1 MRSIEHTHVLH
12 GFDFY
17 YIIVDMNI
25 QEFLRQLGIEN
36 VNFSFKPKYVIGFV
50 FMLLLVV
57 VVATSVFVVD
67 ETQQAVVVQFGKYNR
82 TVGSGLK
89 FKLPFGIEKNYN
101 VDTQIVQNKT
111 FGFRAQKSDVVSVR
125 ARGDYSAESTMLT
138 GDLNIVNVEWVIQYK
153 IADPRAWLFNVENTE
168 KTISDIS
175 RSVINELVGDYYITD
190 VLGNRRT
197 EIEVKALKAM
207 SEAFHLYNIGI
218 QVTAVRLQN
227 IVPPEGSVQ
236 DAFED
241 VNKAVQDMNR
251 LINEGREA
259 YNKEIPKARG
269 QAEQLIQVAQG
280 YAAER
285 VNNAKGDV
293 ARFKS
298 VLAEYNKSPSVTRER
313 IYYETLEKILTSSE
327 GKTQFI
333 DKDFKSIVPFL
344 SLQKSNSG
352 SQALMPAGAQ

>member
-1 MRSIEHTHVLH
+1 
-12 GFDFY
+12 
-17 YIIVDMNI
+17 MNI
-25 QEFLRQLGIEN
+25 KELLRQLGMEN
-36 VNFSFKPKYVIGFV
+36 VNFSFKPKFVIISITI
-50 FMLLLVV
+50 LLLIFI
-57 VVATSVFVVD
+57 VATSIFVVD

-89 FKLPFGIEKNYN
+89 FKMPFGIEKNYN
-101 VDTQIVQNKT
+101 VATQIVQNMT
-111 FGFRAQKSDVVSVR
+111 FGFRTQKSDIISHR
-125 ARGDYSAESTMLT
+125 SSGDYSNESTMLT
-138 GDLNIVNVEWVIQYK
+138 GDLNIVNVEWIIQYK
-153 IADPRAWLFNVENTE
+153 ISDPRAWLFNVENRK

-190 VLGNRRT
+190 VLGNGRT
-197 EIEVKALKAM
+197 SIEVKALKAM
-207 SEAFHLYNIGI
+207 SEVFHLYNIGI

-269 QAEQLIQVAQG
+269 QAEQLIQIAQG

-293 ARFKS
+293 ARFNS
-298 VLAEYNKSPSVTRER
+298 VLFEYNKNPSVTRQR
-313 IYYETLEKILTSSE
+313 IYYETLEEVLTNSE
-327 GKTQFI
+327 STTQFI
-333 DKDFKSIVPFL
+333 DKDFKNIVPFL
-344 SLQKSNSG
+344 SLQKSSG
-352 SQALMPAGAQ
+352 TQPLGPASTQ